1 MLSTPRQKLKYV
13 TFIDQDYGLK
23 EFIENAVSSDEAQI
37 VLKDFKSVVED
48 AIKKKVMIYLYLM
61 LKINH

>member
-1 MLSTPRQKLKYV
+1 MGAKYTRQKLKYV

-48 AIKKKVMIYLYLM
+48 AIKKERL
-61 LKINH
+61 